1 MTLRFARSAALCA
14 PMFLGVA
21 ACSSTTEQAESVQQ
35 VDDLLA
41 RIERVQAE
49 ALVSKEVAHTALA
62 KLQAIVAPEFSGD
75 ATKSYA
81 ALITDVERSEQQAAA
96 LLESVTPMSASAET
110 VFRRWTSDL
119 ESFGNTR
126 LRQRSQARLEETRTR
141 YLAVVR
147 AAQAAQIAYDAYNA
161 DLGDHALFLGHD
173 LNASAVAA
181 LRPEVSVLEEQVAE
195 LDRRFES
202 CASAA
207 KEYVALSALHG
218 QLEVEATPSNEQ
230 AVGSTSS
237 PTRKRPLA
245 PAKQRTA
252 PSTTNDTTPTSG
264 TTTPTSETTDTPNTT
279 NAPGGSS
286 AR

>member
-1 MTLRFARSAALCA
+1 MMSLRFARTAALCA
-14 PMFLGVA
+14 PLFLGVG

-49 ALVSKEVAHTALA
+49 SLVSKEVAHTALA
-62 KLQAIVAPEFSGD
+62 KLQALVQPEFAGD
-75 ATKSYA
+75 ATKGFA
-81 ALITDVERSEQQAAA
+81 ALITDVERSKDQAAA
-96 LLESVTPMSASAET
+96 LLDSVTPMTESAET
-110 VFRRWTSDL
+110 VFRRWTGDL

-147 AAQAAQIAYDAYNA
+147 AAQAAQIAYDAFNA

-181 LRPEVSVLEEQVAE
+181 LRPEVTVLEEQIAE

-202 CASAA
+202 CAAAA

-218 QLEVEATPSNEQ
+218 QIEVEATPTNEE

-245 PAKQRTA
+245 PAKQRTT
-252 PSTTNDTTPTSG
+252 PSTSG
-264 TTTPTSETTDTPNTT
+264 TSTTATESAPAAETTSTTTTP
-279 NAPGGSS
+279 APGGSS
-286 AR
+286 GG

>member
-1 MTLRFARSAALCA
+1 MTLRFARTAALCA
-14 PMFLGVA
+14 PMFLGVV

-49 ALVSKEVAHTALA
+49 SLVSKEVAHTALA
-62 KLQAIVAPEFSGD
+62 KLQAIVAPEFAGD

-81 ALITDVERSEQQAAA
+81 ALITDVERSEKQAAT
-96 LLESVTPMSASAET
+96 LLESVTPMTDSAET
-110 VFRRWTSDL
+110 VFRRWTGDL

-147 AAQAAQIAYDAYNA
+147 AAQAAQIAYDAFNA

-181 LRPEVSVLEEQVAE
+181 LRPEVTVLEEQIAE

-202 CASAA
+202 CAAAA

-218 QLEVEATPSNEQ
+218 QIEVEATPSNEQ
-230 AVGSTSS
+230 AVGSTSA

-245 PAKQRTA
+245 PAKQRST
-252 PSTTNDTTPTSG
+252 PSTPSEPAPAGDAAATTNGTPHAA
-264 TTTPTSETTDTPNTT
+264 TTTP
-279 NAPGGSS
+279 GGPSGG
-286 AR
+286 